1 MQRIMLSVLLAA
13 SVLASGCG
21 YNELQTKDESTKAAW
36 AEVVNQY
43 QRRADLIP
51 NLVNTVKGYA
61 AHEKDVLV
69 GVTEARAKAT
79 QVRPNIDDPE
89 EMEKYMAAQGEVTGA
104 LSRLLVVAEKYPDLK
119 ADQNF
124 RDLQAQLEG
133 TENRVTVARNRFI
146 TTVQDYNNTVR
157 SFPTNL
163 TAMVIGAKVKPTFTV
178 ENENEIAKPP
188 VVDFGSP
195 GAAKPAAPPA
205 AAPPPPPPA
214 GSAPPALP
222 PPAASTPRPPA
233 AAPAMPPVPAP
244 PVPAPANP

>member
-1 MQRIMLSVLLAA
+1 MQRIMLSVLLTA

-89 EMEKYMAAQGEVTGA
+89 AMEKYMAAQGEVTGA

-178 ENENEIAKPP
+178 ENESEIAKPP

-195 GAAKPAAPPA
+195 GAAKPGPPPA
-205 AAPPPPPPA
+205 VVPPPPPPPA
-214 GSAPPALP
+214 SSVPPVEP
-222 PPAASTPRPPA
+222 PPA